1 MTQMTFNQIY
11 AAFYALFRADS
22 DVPTSTDDEYTVGM
36 NLANEAINYWAA
48 YDSTKWKEL
57 YDTNQLDGTGAQTIV
72 TGQKTYTAPTNFS
85 EAGGFVKIVNS
96 DGNTVQRYPIV
107 EPNEVQFRGDDSD
120 YCYFTGDSISGYT
133 LNLNPA
139 PTANLNGLD
148 IDYVYYKNPTN
159 FTVGSSVTEMANPY
173 FIVHRMLAM
182 QFRASRNPYYASALK
197 DSENTIRVMQ
207 LSNNSGNWSN
217 TPEMTD
223 NSGTQWGS

>member
-1 MTQMTFNQIY
+1 MTQMTFTQIF
-11 AAFYALFRADS
+11 AAYYALFRADS

-139 PTANLNGLD
+139 PSANLNGLD

-159 FTVGSSVTEMANPY
+159 FTTGTSVTEMANPY

-182 QFRASRNPYYASALK
+182 QFRASRNPYYGSALK

-207 LSNNSGNWSN
+207 LTNNSGNWAN
-217 TPEMTD
+217 TPNMTD
-223 NSGTQWGS
+223 NSGSAFGS

>member
-1 MTQMTFNQIY
+1 MTQMTFNQIF
-11 AAFYALFRADS
+11 AAYYALFRADS

-36 NLANEAINYWAA
+36 NLANEAINYWKA
-48 YDSTKWKEL
+48 YDNTYWKEL

-107 EPNEVQFRGDDSD
+107 EPNEVQFQGDNSD

-139 PTANLNGLD
+139 PSSNLNGLD

-159 FTVGSSVTEMANPY
+159 FTTGTDVTEMANPY

-182 QFRASRNPYYASALK
+182 QFRASRNPYYGSALK

-207 LSNNSGNWSN
+207 LTNNSGNWAN
-217 TPEMTD
+217 TPSMTD
-223 NSGTQWGS
+223 NSGSAFGS

>member
-1 MTQMTFNQIY
+1 MTQMTFTQIF
-11 AAFYALFRADS
+11 AAYYALFRADS

-36 NLANEAINYWAA
+36 NLANEAINYWKA
-48 YDSTKWKEL
+48 YDNTYWKEL

-107 EPNEVQFRGDDSD
+107 EPNEVQFQGDNSD

-139 PTANLNGLD
+139 PSSNLNGLD

-159 FTVGSSVTEMANPY
+159 FTTGTDVTEMANPY

-182 QFRASRNPYYASALK
+182 QFRASRNPYYGSALK

-207 LSNNSGNWSN
+207 LTNNSGNWAN
-217 TPEMTD
+217 TPSMTD
-223 NSGTQWGS
+223 NSGSAFGS